1 MPHIAEG
8 TIRDNVVF
16 GQEFNEA
23 KGECPLV

>member
-23 KGECPLV
+23 TVKVPCL